1 MKEHLIIR
9 PAESQDIPAI
19 VDLLKQSLGEV
30 SSTKT
35 EAYWR
40 WKHVENPFGP
50 SPVYIAEEAG
60 QIIGVRAMMQWQWQ
74 TSTNVYKSLRAV
86 DTATHPAHQGK
97 GIFKRLTQHLI
108 EQAKA
113 EDYAFIFN
121 TPNQQSLP
129 GYLKMGW
136 QRFTHAPIFIK
147 PVIGIHRNTAAN
159 WQHYQ
164 QQLNSFKP
172 GDFISN
178 GLLNERMHTSKTL
191 AYLNWRYKECPF
203 KEYGFVTD
211 ASNRSSFG
219 IIIKRK
225 KRGRLNE
232 LRICDYWLADTDCFP
247 LMLRAATKAARE
259 TGCLFLSICL
269 AGDEKKNSFRK
280 HGLLSIEQRS
290 PVITIRTLQHDS
302 LLTAVPTAGHWH
314 FHTGDLELF

>member
-1 MKEHLIIR
+1 MKEHIMIR

-50 SPVYIAEEAG
+50 SPVFIAEEAG

-74 TSTNVYKSLRAV
+74 KSTNVYKSLRAV

-136 QRFTHAPIFIK
+136 QRFTHAPVFIK
-147 PVIGIHRNTAAN
+147 PVIGFHRKISER
-159 WQHYQ
+159 WHFYQ
-164 QQLNSFKP
+164 QQLKSLDP
-172 GDFISN
+172 GEYFFND
-178 GLLNERMHTSKTL
+178 LLNDRMHTPKSY
-191 AYLNWRYKECPF
+191 AYVNWRYKECPF
-203 KEYGFVTD
+203 LDYGLVKD
-211 ASNRSSFG
+211 SSLDSSFG

-225 KRGRLNE
+225 KRSRFYE
-232 LRICDYWLADTDCFP
+232 LRICDYWLKDAACFP
-247 LMLRAATKAARE
+247 ELISAAVKAACE
-259 TGCLFLSICL
+259 TGCLFLSMCL
-269 AGDEKKNSFRK
+269 TDDQQKSSFRK
-280 HGLLSIEQRS
+280 HGFISIAQRS
-290 PVITIRTLQHDS
+290 PLITMRMLQKDPI
-302 LLTAVPTAGHWH
+302 LTAVPTAEHWH